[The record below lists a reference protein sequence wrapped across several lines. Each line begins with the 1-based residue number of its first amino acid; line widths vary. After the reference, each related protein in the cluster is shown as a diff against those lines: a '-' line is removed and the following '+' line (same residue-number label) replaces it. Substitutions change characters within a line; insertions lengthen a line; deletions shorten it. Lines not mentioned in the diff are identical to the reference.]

1 MNDIPAFS
9 IFCRY
14 NKINDFCV
22 IEMSVNSFNIN
33 YLSPTGLI
41 GFWILF
47 IGLIF
52 TGVLFY
58 FVFFRLN
65 EDEDSYK
72 DKERKKLEIENQKQ
86 RIDRQY
92 QKFIKIL
99 AFSDLWFSN
108 FKNKKNRIVLSY
120 KWKLRSLANYIQQLE
135 MQIYTLN
142 SEFIT

>member
-1 MNDIPAFS
+1 MN
-9 IFCRY
+9 Y
-14 NKINDFCV
+14 G
-22 IEMSVNSFNIN
+22 SFNID

-72 DKERKKLEIENQKQ
+72 DKERKRLEIEDQKQ
-86 RIDRQY
+86 RIARLY
-92 QKFIKIL
+92 PK
-99 AFSDLWFSN
+99 
-108 FKNKKNRIVLSY
+108 
-120 KWKLRSLANYIQQLE
+120 
-135 MQIYTLN
+135 
-142 SEFIT
+142 